1 MEHYLSLEQ
10 KKQKK
15 DSVVNSIN
23 LLKKVYTNIIGA
35 ILNGVHT
42 KINSYYY
49 YYGDK

>member
-10 KKQKK
+10 KKKN
-15 DSVVNSIN
+15 SVVSSIN
-23 LLKKVYTNIIGA
+23 LLKKVNANIIGT

-49 YYGDK
+49 YYGNK